1 MNSANTSTSNAAAPP
16 RLTLGAIIAWLVF
29 SFVTL
34 TIGIM
39 ALPRAGRL
47 YDFRA
52 FYAAGFLLLHHP
64 TQLFDLSIQTAIQN
78 AVVCPMER
86 GVPFYHPA
94 YEALL
99 YAPFTLLSYR
109 TAYIAFVVFGL
120 VLLALCYRI
129 APLPADPRI
138 AKIPRPLL
146 FFLCFPAFMGIVEGQ
161 DSIVFLLLFCLLW
174 RALASGRDRTAGILL
189 ALGLFK
195 LQIALALL
203 FFLALYLPAPR
214 RTRLLLSWLPSAA
227 AIALTCLLITGP
239 QGMATWFRLIASS
252 SIASHESH
260 HAQSVIA
267 VYPKAMPTLN
277 GLLYVSGA
285 RFLPTRISFALDLA
299 LSLLVL
305 AATVYLVRPIRSQ
318 PRSQPRS
325 QSRSQTSSL
334 PVAFCAALAAAL
346 LLAPHLYLYDYVLLL
361 FPVFLLTERHQPLLT
376 ALFYLLPIV
385 LFALAGL
392 DWFALMAIVPALFL
406 TSLLTTQRAQLR
418 LPETQREKV
427 TPHPLTA
434 LE

>member
-1 MNSANTSTSNAAAPP
+1 MSSDQSSASNAAPLP
-16 RLTLGAIIAWLVF
+16 HPTLASIIAWLVF

-52 FYAAGFLLLHHP
+52 FYGAGWLLLHHP
-64 TQLFDLSIQTAIQN
+64 TQLFDLATQTAIQN
-78 AVVCPMER
+78 AVVCPMWR

-99 YAPFTLLSYR
+99 YAPFTLLTYR

-120 VLLALCYRI
+120 VLFALCYQL
-129 APLPADPRI
+129 APLPTDPRI
-138 AKIPRPLL
+138 ARIPRPLL
-146 FFLCFPAFMGIVEGQ
+146 FFLCFPAFMAIVEGQ
-161 DSIVFLLLFCLLW
+161 DSIVFLFLFCLLW

-203 FFLALYLPAPR
+203 FFLALYLPASR

-227 AIALTCLLITGP
+227 AVALTCLLITGP
-239 QGMATWFRLIASS
+239 RGMLTWLRLIASS

-305 AATVYLVRPIRSQ
+305 AAAVFLIR
-318 PRSQPRS
+318 RTR
-325 QSRSQTSSL
+325 SL
-334 PVAFCAALAAAL
+334 PAAFCAALAAAL

-361 FPVFLLTERHQPLLT
+361 FPVLLLTERHQALLT

-385 LFALAGL
+385 LFAIAGL
-392 DWFALMAIVPALFL
+392 DWFAIMAIVPALFL
-406 TSLLTTQRAQLR
+406 TSLLTTQRSLR
-418 LPETQREKV
+418 VPETLQKKV